1 LIGAALREQRT
12 ATEWLRLARRRVT
25 AGVRGCPLASQLRTG
40 VPSRS
45 LASPLRKLTFASIA
59 LLSFVGSTVSRA
71 APLPRVVSINPCVDA
86 VLVRVA
92 RPEQILGISHYSQDP
107 RATSIPLETARR
119 FHATSGTAEEVV
131 ALAPDLVMSGPH
143 VSPSTI
149 FALERMNIRIV
160 KFSVPES
167 IAESERQIRQIA
179 AAVGAPERGEQM
191 ISAIERA
198 LVAASPRDERR
209 VSAVIWENG
218 GMVPGKGSL
227 VDQLLQLT
235 GYRNFSAEYG
245 LAKWDVL
252 PLEYLIASP
261 PDVVLSV
268 ATDAADR
275 DRMLAHRAVR
285 ALSERVPFRA
295 YPFRLLQCAG
305 PTIIEAVARLAE
317 VRREVEARQ

>member
-1 LIGAALREQRT
+1 MLTITLVVLLGFGAA
-12 ATEWLRLARRRVT
+12 AVA
-25 AGVRGCPLASQLRTG
+25 
-40 VPSRS
+40 
-45 LASPLRKLTFASIA
+45 
-59 LLSFVGSTVSRA
+59 RA

-119 FHATSGTAEEVV
+119 FRATSGTAEEVV

-143 VSPSTI
+143 VAPSTI
-149 FALERMNIRIV
+149 FALERMNIRIL

-167 IAESERQIRQIA
+167 VAESERQIRQIA
-179 AAVGAPERGEQM
+179 AVVGAPERGEQ
-191 ISAIERA
+191 IVRAIERA

-209 VSAVIWENG
+209 VSAVIWQNG

-227 VDQLLQLT
+227 ADQLLQLT

-261 PDVVLSV
+261 PEVVLSV
-268 ATDAADR
+268 ATDGADR
-275 DRMLAHRAVR
+275 DRMLGHPAVR
-285 ALSERVPFRA
+285 ALSERVPFHT
-295 YPFRLLQCAG
+295 YPFRLLQCGG
-305 PTIIEAVARLAE
+305 PTIIDAVARLAE
-317 VRREVEARQ
+317 VRRELEARQ